1 MKVLVTGAAGMLGS
15 EVCQEL
21 KKRSHT
27 VLKTDINLT
36 TKDIEFLDVK
46 NYNEVT
52 KLIEKMKPNAIFHLA
67 AETDVDLCEKKPDHA
82 YITNVLGTENIALL
96 CQKFTILMV
105 YISTAGVFSG
115 DKLEPYTEFD
125 EPCPLNI
132 YGKTKLEGE
141 KIVQNLLNEYFIF
154 RAGWMVGGWTVDKKF
169 VYKIIK
175 LLKTEREI
183 NVVDDKF
190 GSPTFTFD
198 FAKNLMTVVNTK
210 RYGLYH
216 MTNKGTCSRYDI
228 AVKII
233 EFADLGGK
241 VKVNP
246 VSSAEFPLP
255 APRARSEMMRN
266 YKLDL
271 LGLNNMP
278 QWEESLAR
286 YIRTYKDKMNLHKF
300 NAKS

>member
-1 MKVLVTGAAGMLGS
+1 MKVLITGAAGMLGS

-21 KKRSHT
+21 KRRSHT

-52 KLIEKMKPNAIFHLA
+52 KLIKKMKPNAIFHLA

-96 CQKFTILMV
+96 CQKFKIPMV

-115 DKLEPYTEFD
+115 DKVEPYTEFD
-125 EPCPLNI
+125 EPGPLNI

-154 RAGWMVGGWTVDKKF
+154 RAGWMVGGWTIDKKF

-210 RYGLYH
+210 RHGLFH

-233 EFADLGGK
+233 EFLDLGGK

-246 VSSAEFPLP
+246 VSSTEFPLP

-271 LGLNNMP
+271 LGLNSMP
-278 QWEESLAR
+278 RWEESLAR
-286 YIRTYKDKMNLHKF
+286 YIRINKDKINLQKF